1 MLLCH
6 GVDHERAAEDG
17 PGITLAFGHDVFVAL
32 VIDLPGQCL
41 QGLALPR
48 QAVVCLRQ
56 RVFGTRQ
63 AEFRFLQLI
72 SAVL

>member
-48 QAVVCLRQ
+48 QAVVCCL
-56 RVFGTRQ
+56 
-63 AEFRFLQLI
+63 
-72 SAVL
+72 